1 MKFKTTLLS
10 ILFAVGCTGTLSADP
25 LDRIE
30 DVYDLFSPSG
40 SVNRIYVHV
49 YGDGE
54 NERVSLRAGKNPLVI
69 KDEKGKVME
78 PDPKYKTEYIRLVNT
93 GAEDNRS
100 FHLEGSHAVSKD
112 EWKKLIFSFTPRRD
126 GRVTIKFGNQGDYWW
141 DYSTVP
147 RIPSKYPNLHYTFY
161 ANAEAKNTQLR
172 DPKFTSVRT
181 WRTTAFIKPF
191 RAETKAETVSEQ
203 GAPTPR
209 VLKSIGHMSQVIN
222 VKKDKEVVIS
232 FYVRGGDCF
241 KSKLLSTAN

>member
-1 MKFKTTLLS
+1 MKIRTTLLAV
-10 ILFAVGCTGTLSADP
+10 LFAVCGIGTLSADP

-40 SVNRIYVHV
+40 KVGHIWVEVN
-49 YGDGE
+49 GEGE

-78 PDPKYKTEYIRLVNT
+78 PDPKYKTEYIRLKNQ

-100 FHLEGSHAVSKD
+100 FHLHGGIGISSD
-112 EWKKLIFSFTPRRD
+112 EWKKVIFSFVPRRD
-126 GRVTIKFGNQGDYWW
+126 GRVTIKFGTQGDYWW

-147 RIPSKYPNLHYTFY
+147 RIPSKYPNLQYTFY

-172 DPKFTSVRT
+172 DAKFTSVKA

-191 RAETKAETVSEQ
+191 RGETKAETVSEP
-203 GAPTPR
+203 GAPSPR
-209 VLKSIGHMSQVIN
+209 VFKSIGWMSQVIN

-232 FYVRGGDCF
+232 FYVRGGDWF
-241 KSKLLSTAN
+241 KSKLLSNH